1 MLLAIPTI
9 TASGPLSFCLGDSV
23 TLTSSTASHYTW
35 STGDT
40 TQIITI
46 KVAGNYTVTTPGLCA
61 GVSMPA
67 IVSLNSFLAP
77 TITASGPLNL
87 CIGDSVKLTASWHQ
101 ATCGAHPIR
110 PERSLSG
117 TAAFIQYLYQVL
129 VVILLYLS

>member
-1 MLLAIPTI
+1 MLRLFPPL
-9 TASGPLSFCLGDSV
+9 TASSPLSFCLGDSV
-23 TLTSSTASHYTW
+23 TLTSSTASHYP
-35 STGDT
+35 GVLE
-40 TQIITI
+40 ILHNYYY

-87 CIGDSVKLTASWHQ
+87 CIGDSVKLTASQ
-101 ATCGAHPIR
+101 NKATCGAHPIR

-117 TAAFIQYLYQVL
+117 TAAFIQYLYKVL